1 VGTEIGRLGGY
12 GFRGTVTAGDGF
24 NQKGGKMAP
33 CEPAKKKKRQHGK
46 VRCEEEG
53 SSSNRPEISA
63 FVLALRSTPVTTP
76 MIYYVRQPSAAENC
90 KKIGR

>member
-1 VGTEIGRLGGY
+1 MGTEIGRLGGY

-63 FVLALRSTPVTTP
+63 FVLALRSTPVTKP
-76 MIYYVRQPSAAENC
+76 MFYLCDNQALFEDVKR
-90 KKIGR
+90 